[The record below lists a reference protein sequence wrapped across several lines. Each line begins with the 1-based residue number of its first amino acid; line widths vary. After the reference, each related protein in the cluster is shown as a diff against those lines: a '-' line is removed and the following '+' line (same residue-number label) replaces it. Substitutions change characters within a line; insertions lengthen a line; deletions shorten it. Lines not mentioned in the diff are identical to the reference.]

1 MKDGFE
7 SLGRVR
13 LQGFALLAIVF
24 VVGLLGGMAI
34 ERIRVSR
41 RRPPPPT
48 EFVGLRGDMPPGM
61 ERLNLTAEQRAQ
73 IAEIFR
79 SSRPLTDS
87 VLRSSMPRL
96 QTIHDSVRQEIRA
109 ILTPEQQAI
118 FDEMEPEGRWGPRG
132 RGGPG
137 GRAGPGRPP
146 GGGPPGG
153 GPPPMEGP
161 R

>member
-24 VVGLLGGMAI
+24 AVGVLGGMAI
-34 ERIRVSR
+34 ERLRISRV
-41 RRPPPPT
+41 RPPRPA
-48 EFVGLRGDMPPGM
+48 EFVGLRGGMPPGM

-96 QTIHDSVRQEIRA
+96 QAIHDSVRQEIRA
-109 ILTPEQQAI
+109 VLTPEQQKI
-118 FDEMEPEGRWGPRG
+118 FDEMEPESRWGPRRGPGG

-137 GRAGPGRPP
+137 GPGPRPDGP
-146 GGGPPGG
+146 GGPP
-153 GPPPMEGP
+153 M